1 LAQCLPA
8 FLLGGTSAALAARHQ
23 TDRLGEAERLLADGE
38 RNGHCSTSRSAT
50 SSSNVCPSSRACA
63 LILLHKNQEL
73 TMAMLDDVLRTAG
86 PGAENRICALGRR
99 RRSELGA
106 DLSSIGMS
114 IGRFVT
120 VALICAGAVL
130 MMSDAADAKASRAS
144 RASKASA
151 PPALDAQAVNAAE
164 LPAPSGRGGKGGAP
178 APSAAAL
185 IKAEILLDRAGF
197 SPGQIDGKSGTNDQK
212 AITAFQEANGI
223 KPGGSLDPQTWERL
237 TATSSDPMLVE
248 YEIQPGDVKGPFN
261 KTIPP
266 SLEKKAELKTLNYTS
281 PRELLAEKFHI
292 DPDLL
297 TRLNPKAS
305 LETAGTKIMVPNVAK
320 KPSEAKVAKVVVDKS
335 QRTVRALD
343 GGGKLISFYPA
354 SVGSEERPAPSGTLS
369 IRSVVENPTYHY
381 TPKLKFKGVK
391 TQKPFTV
398 AAGPKNPVGSI
409 WIDLGDGYGIHGT
422 PDPQKI
428 SKTESHGCV
437 RLTNWDAQALGKMVH
452 KGIKVDFI
460 N

>member
-23 TDRLGEAERLLADGE
+23 TDGLGKAERLLADGE
-38 RNGHCSTSRSAT
+38 RSGHCSTCRSAA

-86 PGAENRICALGRR
+86 PGAESRICALGRR
-99 RRSELGA
+99 RRGELGA

-130 MMSDAADAKASRAS
+130 MMSDAASAKARKGGA
-144 RASKASA
+144 KASA

-164 LPAPSGRGGKGGAP
+164 LPAPSGKGGKGRAP
-178 APSAAAL
+178 SPSAAAL

-212 AITAFQEANGI
+212 AISAFQDANGI
-223 KPGGSLDPQTWERL
+223 KPSGSLDPQTWERL
-237 TATSSDPMLVE
+237 TATSSDPVLAE

-266 SLEKKAELKTLNYTS
+266 SLEKKAELKTLNFTA
-281 PRELLAEKFHI
+281 PRELLGEKFHI

-335 QRTVRALD
+335 QRTVRAL
-343 GGGKLISFYPA
+343 GGDGKLISFYPA

-398 AAGPKNPVGSI
+398 AAGPKNPVGSM

-422 PDPQKI
+422 PDPSKI

>member
-1 LAQCLPA
+1 
-8 FLLGGTSAALAARHQ
+8 
-23 TDRLGEAERLLADGE
+23 
-38 RNGHCSTSRSAT
+38 
-50 SSSNVCPSSRACA
+50 
-63 LILLHKNQEL
+63 
-73 TMAMLDDVLRTAG
+73 MAMLDDVLRTAG

-164 LPAPSGRGGKGGAP
+164 LPAPSGRGGKGRAP

-266 SLEKKAELKTLNYTS
+266 SLEKKG
-281 PRELLAEKFHI
+281 
-292 DPDLL
+292 
-297 TRLNPKAS
+297 
-305 LETAGTKIMVPNVAK
+305 GT
-320 KPSEAKVAKVVVDKS
+320 
-335 QRTVRALD
+335 Q
-343 GGGKLISFYPA
+343 
-354 SVGSEERPAPSGTLS
+354 
-369 IRSVVENPTYHY
+369 
-381 TPKLKFKGVK
+381 
-391 TQKPFTV
+391 
-398 AAGPKNPVGSI
+398 
-409 WIDLGDGYGIHGT
+409 
-422 PDPQKI
+422 DPQL
-428 SKTESHGCV
+428 HQP
-437 RLTNWDAQALGKMVH
+437 A
-452 KGIKVDFI
+452 
-460 N
+460 